1 MAGFV
6 YVMSNPGMPKL
17 LKIGKS
23 SKDPST
29 FRLDELNTTGVP
41 FPFGCEYYIYVDD
54 CDWLER
60 NVHAELG
67 EFRPN
72 QKREFFEVNCSEAI
86 KTIQKKANER
96 KIFIF
101 EKFTNEPT
109 GKQFGQNQFS
119 ETDSFLEEFRL
130 KAKLKQKN
138 TDNFIENFRVK
149 EARRQRGE
157 PIDEV
162 GQTALHRAAILGDS
176 LEILALIDAGASKNI
191 KDDYGK
197 TPWDYA
203 KLNEKVTGT
212 TAYYALKGSDH

>member
-1 MAGFV
+1 
-6 YVMSNPGMPKL
+6 MPKL
-17 LKIGKS
+17 LKIGKT
-23 SKDPST
+23 SKVPST
-29 FRLDELNTTGVP
+29 FRLDELYTTGVP
-41 FPFGCEYYIYVDD
+41 FPFECEYYIYVAD

-60 NVHAELG
+60 NVFAELG

-72 QKREFFEVNCSEAI
+72 PKREFFEVNCSEAI
-86 KTIQKKANER
+86 KAIQKKANER

-101 EKFTNEPT
+101 EQFTNEPCE
-109 GKQFGQNQFS
+109 KQFAQNQFS
-119 ETDSFLEEFRL
+119 EADSFLEEFRL
-130 KAKLKQKN
+130 KAISKQKN
-138 TDNFIENFRVK
+138 TDNFRVK

-176 LEILALIDAGASKNI
+176 LEILTLLDAGASKNI

>member
-6 YVMSNPGMPKL
+6 YVMSNPGFPKL

-41 FPFGCEYYIYVDD
+41 FPFECEYYIYVDD

-72 QKREFFEVNCSEAI
+72 QKREFFEVNCSKVI

-109 GKQFGQNQFS
+109 GKQFAQNQFS

-130 KAKLKQKN
+130 KATLKQKN

-149 EARRQRGE
+149 EARRQKGE

-176 LEILALIDAGASKNI
+176 IEILTLLDAGASKNI
-191 KDDYGK
+191 KDDYEK

-212 TAYYALKGSDH
+212 TAYYALKCSDH

>member
-17 LKIGKS
+17 LKIGKT

-29 FRLDELNTTGVP
+29 FRLDELYTTGVP
-41 FPFGCEYYIYVDD
+41 FPFECEYYIYVAD

-60 NVHAELG
+60 NVFAELE

-72 QKREFFEVNCSEAI
+72 PKREFFEVNCSEAI
-86 KTIQKKANER
+86 KAIQKTANER

-101 EKFTNEPT
+101 EQFPNEPCE
-109 GKQFGQNQFS
+109 KQFAQNQFS

-130 KAKLKQKN
+130 KAISKQKN
-138 TDNFIENFRVK
+138 TDNFRVK

-176 LEILALIDAGASKNI
+176 LKILTLLDAGASKNI